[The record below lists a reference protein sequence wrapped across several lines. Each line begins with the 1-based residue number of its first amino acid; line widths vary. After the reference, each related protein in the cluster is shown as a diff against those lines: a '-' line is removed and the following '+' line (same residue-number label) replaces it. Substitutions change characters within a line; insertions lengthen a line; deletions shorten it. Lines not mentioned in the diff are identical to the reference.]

1 MKKTKTC
8 PKCGGHSIYSI
19 PIAKGTQSLLHG
31 RLISIRGL
39 MLVKHVEL
47 ERYVCAACGFSE
59 EYVSPDGLETLSD
72 LAESG
77 KVKMI

>member
-1 MKKTKTC
+1 
-8 PKCGGHSIYSI
+8 
-19 PIAKGTQSLLHG
+19 
-31 RLISIRGL
+31 